1 MQKISRA
8 SQFTGIVR
16 LIFILVGVAR
26 LELAA
31 SCSQSRRATNCATPR
46 YNPIH
51 FCFIY
56 PDAPRFARPGCRSPN
71 FRRVPKHCLKIWTAA
86 PAAVR
91 FFCRRQRS
99 PLLPKASALPTAQ
112 HPVIILFTLA
122 LSTPARRALLARVDG
137 FKISPAYGTVSIV
150 YAFSCFSSIAKI

>member
-1 MQKISRA
+1 M
-8 SQFTGIVR
+8 
-16 LIFILVGVAR
+16 VGVAR

-99 PLLPKASALPTAQ
+99 PLLPKAGALPTAQ
-112 HPVIILFTLA
+112 HPVIIVFTLA
-122 LSTPARRALLARVDG
+122 LFVLARRALLARVG
-137 FKISPAYGTVSIV
+137 RFKIFPAHGTVSIV